1 MTNYIEMVAVEG
13 YKAFD
18 GTKFKG
24 PNAAFECAEYERKLG
39 IRNDMADK
47 IEHIPFP
54 LNDCSGE
61 VYELLVVPVK
71 DESEF
76 EVLKAF
82 LSEERDTEWLD
93 EPKTYPAPHM
103 LVLDDG
109 TNVWDIATPL
119 SSLRQQAEEFA
130 KRLANLEG
138 GNRA

>member
-1 MTNYIEMVAVEG
+1 MTNYIEMVPVEG

-24 PNAAFECAEYERKLG
+24 PNAASECAEYERKLG

-47 IEHIPFP
+47 IEQISFP

-61 VYELLVVPVK
+61 THILLAAPVK
-71 DESEF
+71 NEEEF
-76 EVLKAF
+76 ASLNAF

-93 EPKTYPAPHM
+93 EPKMYPALM
-103 LVLDDG
+103 LMLDDG
-109 TNVWDIATPL
+109 THVWDISTSL

-138 GNRA
+138 GNRV